1 MKAVVV
7 TPLQAGSGRVTE
19 VPDPEMEAGEV
30 LVRVR
35 QVGICGTDHEILNGQ
50 YGTAPEGDDYL
61 IIGHE
66 SLGQVE
72 EVGANVKDFS
82 PGDWVVAMV
91 RRPDPVP
98 CRNCAAN
105 EWDMCLNGLFLER
118 GINGRHGYLAELYA
132 EQPRFLVKVPERVA
146 SFAVL
151 LEPMTVVEKAV
162 DQIWKIQ
169 SRLFWEP
176 ERAIVLGAGTIGL
189 LAGALLRLRGID
201 VYFYNRAEKGAKSDI
216 AEAIGATYIPASQSK
231 LSDLPDQIGNV
242 DIVIEAT
249 GYSPLAF
256 EAMDVIGKNGIVC
269 LTGVSGGD
277 RPRTIDADHIN
288 LKMVLSNNVVFGT
301 VNANPR
307 HFQMGARH
315 LVMIDALMPGL
326 LSRMITDRIPLDDG
340 LLQALASPS
349 DGIKRVVTVS

>member
-1 MKAVVV
+1 M
-7 TPLQAGSGRVTE
+7 TE
-19 VPDPEMEAGEV
+19 VPDPEMGADEV

-35 QVGICGTDHEILNGQ
+35 QVGICGTDIEILNGE

-72 EVGANVKDFS
+72 AVGANVDDLS

-98 CRNCAAN
+98 CQNCVASA
-105 EWDMCLNGLFLER
+105 WDMCLNGLYRER
-118 GINGRHGYLAELYA
+118 GIKGRHGYLAELYA
-132 EQPRFLVKVPERVA
+132 EQPRFLVKVPQRIA

-151 LEPMTVVEKAV
+151 LEPMTVGEKAI
-162 DQIWKIQ
+162 DHIRKIQ
-169 SRLFWEP
+169 SRLFWGP

-189 LAGALLRLRGID
+189 LAGMLLRLDGIE
-201 VYFYNRAEKGAKSDI
+201 VYFYDRAETGVKRDI
-216 AEAIGATYIPASQSK
+216 AEAMGATYLWADQHK
-231 LSDLPDQIGNV
+231 LGDLPSQIGNV
-242 DIVIEAT
+242 DIVLEAT

-256 EAMDVIGKNGIVC
+256 EAMDVVGKNGIVC
-269 LTGVSGGD
+269 LSGVSGGE
-277 RPRTIDADHIN
+277 RQLSIHANRLN
-288 LKMVLSNNVVFGT
+288 MEMVLSNKVVFGT

-307 HFQMGARH
+307 HFQMGVRH
-315 LVMIDALMPGL
+315 LVTIDALVPGL
-326 LSRMITDRIPLDDG
+326 LSRMITDRLPLDAA
-340 LLQALASPS
+340 LLQALESPS